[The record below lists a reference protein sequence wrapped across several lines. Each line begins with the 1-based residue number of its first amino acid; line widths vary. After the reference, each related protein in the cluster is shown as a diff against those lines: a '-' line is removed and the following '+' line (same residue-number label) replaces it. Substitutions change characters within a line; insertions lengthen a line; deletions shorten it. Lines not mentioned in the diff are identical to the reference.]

1 MPKLSLKTTIVTNP
15 YNLYAVSFLCVLCA
29 FSLGWSELYT
39 TLGKDLLCFL
49 LITSLLSLA
58 FAQGKVIKKRCM
70 FRPIPV
76 GKNNKKGLFVIF
88 IGTAAQFAVAG
99 GIPLVTIVFGGIGNY
114 RDFVGIPMIGPFISY
129 FNVVWSIYLFYQYQ
143 SNRDSKQLLR
153 YFLLSLVPFL
163 LMFNRGALMQ
173 ILCPC
178 FFIYLMRLQNL
189 YLKTIFKIV
198 LGIFLFFLAFGA
210 IGNLRDSAAM
220 EDEMPTV
227 LRLGGASEEFI
238 DSKIPKALFW
248 GYVYAAS
255 PVANLQSAIN
265 YSKPEVS
272 ADNFINTMIES
283 CMPDVISNRLNGFMH
298 VEGPPSSTYLVSSV
312 FNASSVYYLPYIRMG
327 WLGMIIMYLFMI
339 FMIKLYTV
347 IVPRTSTWFLVGWS
361 FLLCIILLNTFNNMW
376 YYSGSTILIM
386 IMIIAFIEKKKVRN
400 GGK

>member
-1 MPKLSLKTTIVTNP
+1 MPKLCLKTTIVTNP

-29 FSLGWSELYT
+29 FSLGWSELYS
-39 TLGKDLLCFL
+39 TLGNNLLFFL
-49 LITSLLSLA
+49 LITSLVSLV
-58 FAQGKVIKKRCM
+58 FAQDKSVKKRCV

-76 GKNNKKGLFVIF
+76 GRNNKKGLFVILL
-88 IGTAAQFAVAG
+88 GTVAQFAAAG
-99 GIPLVTIVFGGIGNY
+99 GIPAVTIVFGGIGNY
-114 RDFVGIPMIGPFISY
+114 KDFVGIPIVGPFISY

-143 SNRDSKQLLR
+143 SNRDNKQLLR
-153 YFLLSLVPFL
+153 YFLFSLVPFL

-189 YLKTIFKIV
+189 YLKTIIKMV
-198 LGIFLFFLAFGA
+198 LGVFLFLLAFGA
-210 IGNLRDSAAM
+210 IGNMRDSAGM

-265 YSKPEVS
+265 DSKPDVS

-283 CMPDVISNRLNGFMH
+283 CMPDVISNRLNAFMH
-298 VEGPPSSTYLVSSV
+298 IEGPSSSTYLVSSV
-312 FNASSVYYLPYIRMG
+312 FNASSVYYLPYIRLG
-327 WLGMIIMYLFMI
+327 WLGMTIMYFFMI

-347 IVPRTSTWFLVGWS
+347 IVPRTSTWFLIGWS
-361 FLLCIILLNTFNNMW
+361 FLLFIILLNTFNNMW
-376 YYSGSTILIM
+376 YYSGLTILIM
-386 IMIIAFIEKKKVRN
+386 IMLFAVVEKKKVKNN
-400 GGK
+400 GK